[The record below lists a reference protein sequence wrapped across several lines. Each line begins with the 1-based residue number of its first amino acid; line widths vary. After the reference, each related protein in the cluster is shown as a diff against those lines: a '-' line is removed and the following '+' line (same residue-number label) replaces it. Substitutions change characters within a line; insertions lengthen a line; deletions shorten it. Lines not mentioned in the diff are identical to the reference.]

1 MSWPASAWL
10 RECVSGRDAS
20 RFVEWHAVAG
30 AEPGGPDT
38 PACGL
43 RASPARLPPHH
54 AAPRPPLL
62 PERALGRVRAGLTRR
77 GRPPEPRGVSA
88 AHGLVVPRRG
98 TPGRGLG
105 KLVARAVEPPPVS
118 LLLRAHALARRRA
131 RHGCSRVPDLLAR
144 CRRLLARAYGQCG
157 ALGASSRPPRAPDRL
172 RADHA
177 LRGHIQ
183 ALRGLSEELRNGIR
197 PGQSGVGILV
207 APLRRG
213 AARPLDHLDAESARL
228 DDRGGG
234 RPPHA
239 A

>member
-1 MSWPASAWL
+1 MSWPPSAW
-10 RECVSGRDAS
+10 RRGRVSGRDAS
-20 RFVEWHAVAG
+20 RLVERHAVAG

-38 PACGL
+38 PARGL

-88 AHGLVVPRRG
+88 SHGLMAPRRG
-98 TPGRGLG
+98 IPGPGLG

-118 LLLRAHALARRRA
+118 LLLRAYALARRRP
-131 RHGCSRVPDLLAR
+131 RHGCSRFHDLLAR
-144 CRRLLARAYGQCG
+144 RRRLPPRAHGECG
-157 ALGASSRPPRAPDRL
+157 ALGASSRPPRAPGRL

-177 LRGHIQ
+177 LRGHLQ

-207 APLRRG
+207 APLRSG

-228 DDRGGG
+228 DDR
-234 RPPHA
+234 
-239 A
+239 